1 MKARRFDEIL
11 RARGYKVQEQVK
23 YQGTNVYIKKHIY
36 NTLICKVEKDSHG
49 KAQTINFIVGSKLP
63 EFTDLEEFKEK
74 CKVANLDREYLIAEA
89 ERIKDYFE
97 QLKQLKS
104 PKHIYCF

>member
-23 YQGTNVYIKKHIY
+23 YQGTNVYIKHHIY

-49 KAQTINFIVGSKLP
+49 KAQTINFVVGSKLP
-63 EFTDLEEFKEK
+63 EFTNLEEFKEK

-89 ERIKDYFE
+89 ERITDCFE
-97 QLKQLKS
+97 QLKQMKA
-104 PKHIYCF
+104 PKHIYF